1 MLLTSSRYPFIGLS
15 RRELPLLAP
24 QGNAQFGMASVYGT
38 ERGFTVAEISV
49 FVALIYVGGLIT
61 QYPIGWLSDRMDRRK
76 LIFGM
81 AGLGV
86 AAGAQ
91 GETTATPAAHELAAS
106 TALAEP
112 RLRRAEKAGGWEPER
127 KSA

>member
-1 MLLTSSRYPFIGLS
+1 MGGSHSPSRWATLGVAAGALAGLGV
-15 RRELPLLAP
+15 AA
-24 QGNAQFGMASVYGT
+24 GAQ
-38 ERGFTVAEISV
+38 
-49 FVALIYVGGLIT
+49 
-61 QYPIGWLSDRMDRRK
+61 
-76 LIFGM
+76 